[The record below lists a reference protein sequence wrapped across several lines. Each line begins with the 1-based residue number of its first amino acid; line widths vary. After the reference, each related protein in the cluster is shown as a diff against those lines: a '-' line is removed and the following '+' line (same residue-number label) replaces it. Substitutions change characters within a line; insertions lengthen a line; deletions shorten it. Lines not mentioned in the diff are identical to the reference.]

1 MAADLKD
8 YPLAE
13 TAPER
18 IRGRRGKSLDE
29 LTLGS
34 VLSEDVTIEDLC
46 ITPDALKVQ
55 ADVARAAGRPALAAN
70 FERGSEL
77 VDVPQ
82 ELIMETYEM
91 LRPGRVKTSQVL
103 MDRAEMLRRQ
113 YGAHETA
120 RFLETAAGH
129 YRRRGL
135 FRD

>member
-18 IRGRRGKSLDE
+18 ILGRRGKSLDD
-29 LTLGS
+29 LTLGG
-34 VLSEDVTIEDLC
+34 VLSDDVTIEDLC

-55 ADVARAAGRPALAAN
+55 ADIASAAGRPALGAN

-77 VDVPQ
+77 VNVPQ

-91 LRPGRVKTSQVL
+91 LRPGRVKSSQVL
-103 MDRAEMLRRQ
+103 MDRAEMFRRQ
-113 YGAHETA
+113 YGAHEIA
-120 RFLETAAGH
+120 RFLETAARH
-129 YRRRGL
+129 YYRRGI